1 MITLREKPVASG
13 YDNKLRIVIL
23 GYIVRGPLGGLVW
36 HHLQYVLGLQRMGH
50 DVLFVEDS
58 DDYDSCY
65 NPITSETGKNPDYG
79 LAFTRNAFNL
89 TGIGDCWAY
98 HDAHTNTWYG
108 PQAEQVFRFCQQADL
123 LLNLSAVNPLR
134 SWFDPI
140 QTRVLI
146 DTDPVFTQINHI
158 QNESAFSQA
167 QQHTHYFSFGE
178 NIGSSA
184 CSIPDDGLPWSATR
198 QPVVIDCWN
207 TYKTDSVRDVY
218 TSILQWDSYPERQFD
233 GQRYGMK
240 SRSFLP
246 LMQLP
251 THTEATLELAI
262 GSTNAPRQELN
273 ANGWQLRDPLSIT
286 KTPQSYREYI
296 QHSKAEFSIAKHGY
310 VTTNS
315 GWFSERSA
323 NYLASRRPVITQST
337 GFSNWLSADKGVLVY
352 TSPEEALE
360 AIDKIKTDYSAHC
373 IAALEIA
380 HCYFHHDTVL
390 SQLLNQIYTPTE
402 LPEVVAL

>member
-1 MITLREKPVASG
+1 MITLREKPVTSG
-13 YDNKLRIVIL
+13 HDNKLRIVIL

-50 DVLFVEDS
+50 EVLFVEDS

-98 HDAHTNTWYG
+98 QDAHTNTWYG
-108 PQAEQVFRFCQQADL
+108 PQAEHVFRFCQQADL

-158 QNESAFSQA
+158 QKYSAFSQA

-198 QPVVIDCWN
+198 QPVVIDCWD
-207 TYKTDSVRDVY
+207 TYKTDSVRDVF

-251 THTEATLELAI
+251 TNTEATLELAI

-310 VTTNS
+310 VATNS

-323 NYLASRRPVITQST
+323 NYLASGRPVITQST
-337 GFSNWLSADKGVLVY
+337 GFSRWLPSDKGVLSY
-352 TSPEEALE
+352 TNPEQALE
-360 AIDKIKTDYSAHC
+360 AIDMINTDYSAHC
-373 IAALEIA
+373 IAASEIA
-380 HCYFHHDTVL
+380 HSYFHHETVL
-390 SQLLNQIYTPTE
+390 SQLLNQVYTQTE
-402 LPEVVAL
+402 IPEVVAL